1 MPLHGA
7 GQNSGAVL
15 THGFIL
21 SFSEHQKMPS
31 EISGGTFVWVWIFY
45 FFRVLFW
52 EEWDEPEE

>member
-15 THGFIL
+15 TDGYIL
-21 SFSEHQKMPS
+21 SFSEHQKVPS
-31 EISGGTFVWVWIFY
+31 ENLRGHFCMGLDFY